1 MKIQKI
7 AMEYITCQVSACG
20 KKYKRNNSFVW
31 QTCYSAVVD
40 TSRNGGGGG
49 EFRLPLYDQFLLLEI
64 LVFTLFAFR

>member
-40 TSRNGGGGG
+40 TSRNGGGGANLG
-49 EFRLPLYDQFLLLEI
+49 CHYMTNFCYWKS
-64 LVFTLFAFR
+64 